1 MTQAPRVIV
10 GENLGVSL
18 NHVPVLHDIGFAV
31 RKKEIFTL
39 VGPNGSGKSTLL
51 RAVAGLVAYSG
62 DLRVNSRSPHLGL
75 VAHVP
80 QRPELPQG
88 MNVAEYTLLGR
99 NPHLSWFESEGQH
112 DRRIVNDILS
122 QLNLIEYAG
131 RLVSELSGG
140 EMQRVVMARALAQQA
155 SILLLDEPT
164 SALDLRHQIEVMRFI
179 NSLRHQHEL
188 TIVLAL
194 HDLTLAARYSDRVM
208 LLDNGRAIA
217 IGTPQE
223 AFNEEALSALY
234 GTPIRVLND
243 GDGHMIVTHGV

>member
-1 MTQAPRVIV
+1 MKRGPSLIV
-10 GENLGVSL
+10 VDNLGVAL
-18 NHVPVLHDIGFAV
+18 NQVPVLHEIGFAV

-51 RAVAGLVAYSG
+51 RAIAGLVAYSG
-62 DLRVNSRSPHLGL
+62 DLRVDSRSPHLGL

-88 MNVAEYTLLGR
+88 MNVAEYALLGR
-99 NPHLSWFESEGQH
+99 NPHLSWFESEGEH

-122 QLNLIEYAG
+122 QLDLYEYAG
-131 RLVSELSGG
+131 RLVTELSGG

-164 SALDLRHQIEVMRFI
+164 SALDLKHQIEVMRLI
-179 NSLRHQHEL
+179 NSLRRQHEL

-208 LLDNGRAIA
+208 LLDSGRATA
-217 IGTPQE
+217 IGSPRE
-223 AFNEEALSALY
+223 VFNEEALSALY

-243 GDGHMIVTHGV
+243 SDGHMIVTHGV

>member
-1 MTQAPRVIV
+1 MKRGPSLIV
-10 GENLGVSL
+10 VDNLGVAL
-18 NHVPVLHDIGFAV
+18 NQVPVLHEIDFAV

-51 RAVAGLVAYSG
+51 RAIAGLVACSG
-62 DLRVNSRSPHLGL
+62 DLRVDSRSPHLGL

-88 MNVAEYTLLGR
+88 MNVAEYALLGR
-99 NPHLSWFESEGQH
+99 NPHLSWFESEGEH

-122 QLNLIEYAG
+122 QLDLYEYSG
-131 RLVSELSGG
+131 RLVTELSGG

-164 SALDLRHQIEVMRFI
+164 SALDLKHQIEVMRLI
-179 NSLRHQHEL
+179 NSLRRQHEL

-208 LLDNGRAIA
+208 LLDSGRATA
-217 IGTPQE
+217 IGSPRE
-223 AFNEEALSALY
+223 VFNEEALSALY

-243 GDGHMIVTHGV
+243 SDGHMIVTHGV